1 MIYLMI
7 VIYFDK
13 EMMKMSEQIGFSKKL
28 SRAYKFYLLFFV
40 MALFLV
46 AAVLISGMQEVWVQ
60 QKTWMIN
67 VINNSK

>member
-46 AAVLISGMQEVWVQ
+46 AAVLISGM
-60 QKTWMIN
+60 
-67 VINNSK
+67 

>member
-1 MIYLMI
+1 MI

-46 AAVLISGMQEVWVQ
+46 AAVLISGMQDVWVQ

>member
-46 AAVLISGMQEVWVQ
+46 AAVLISGMQDVWVQ